1 MILVIVRHGVQE
13 DPVSS
18 NCDWC
23 LLASLN
29 VAAEVNL
36 VRQLSDVHL
45 EPVLY
50 LVENLGVGL
59 VAHEGDGQTLGTE
72 PSSPGDSMEVGVCVL
87 RHVIIEHNVDTLNI
101 HS

>member
-13 DPVSS
+13 DPGSC
-18 NCDWC
+18 NCNWC

-36 VRQLSDVHL
+36 VRQLGDVHF
-45 EPVLY
+45 EPVLD